1 MIRILFVCMGN
12 ICRSP
17 AAEGLF
23 RAKVDSA
30 GLNHSIIIDS
40 AGTHGYHEGE
50 PPDARSIQAASKR
63 GIDIS
68 GQRSRP
74 VIPSDFLDYD
84 LIIAMDN
91 ENVATL
97 NAHCPKNERKK
108 IRRLLDYATKTTV
121 REVPDPYYGGVDG
134 FDKMMDLLDDGLDG
148 LLTDIRNQLERAA
161 HRQR

>member
-23 RAKVDSA
+23 RAKVDAA
-30 GLNHSIIIDS
+30 GLNDSILIDS

-50 PPDARSIQAASKR
+50 PPDSRSVRAAAKR

-68 GQRSRP
+68 DLRSRP
-74 VIPSDFLDYD
+74 VVPSDFRSFD
-84 LIIAMDN
+84 LIIAMDDD
-91 ENVATL
+91 NVSAL
-97 NAHCPKNERKK
+97 SAVCPQDKRAN
-108 IRRLLDYATKTTV
+108 IRRLLDFATKTTA

-148 LLTDIRNQLERAA
+148 LLSDVRLRLS
-161 HRQR
+161 R